1 MIEWLYWAQI
11 IVGTSAALLNLVLS
25 LMGRLPSL
33 VSVGANGIV
42 LIGLFAQLIVGAIL
56 TAQGVSCRGDVV
68 EFFGYVIV
76 AILVPVGAV
85 FWSLVER
92 SKTSTLVLA
101 IAPFT
106 VVVMVARMA
115 QIWGGF

>member
-1 MIEWLYWAQI
+1 MTEWLYWAQI
-11 IVGTSAALLNLVLS
+11 VVGSAAAGLNLVLA

-33 VSVGANGIV
+33 VSVGANALV
-42 LIGLFAQLIVGAIL
+42 LLGLLAQLVTGAVL
-56 TAQGVSCRGDVV
+56 TAQGAPCKGDVV

-76 AILVPVGAV
+76 AILVPIGAV
-85 FWSLVER
+85 FWALIER

-115 QIWGGF
+115 QIWGIY

>member
-1 MIEWLYWAQI
+1 MIEWLYWTQI
-11 IVGTSAALLNLVLS
+11 VVGSAAALLNLVLA

-33 VSVGANGIV
+33 VSVGANALV
-42 LIGLFAQLIVGAIL
+42 LLGLVAQLVTGAVL
-56 TAQGVSCRGDVV
+56 TAQGAPCKGDVV

-76 AILVPVGAV
+76 AMLVPLGAA
-85 FWSLVER
+85 FWALIER
-92 SKTSTLVLA
+92 TKTSTLVLA

-115 QIWGGF
+115 QIWGLF

>member
-11 IVGTSAALLNLVLS
+11 TVGSAAAVLNLTLS

-33 VSVGANGIV
+33 VSVGANALV
-42 LIGLFAQLIVGAIL
+42 LIGLLTQLLVSAVL
-56 TAQGVSCRGDVV
+56 TAQGVASKGDVV
-68 EFFGYVIV
+68 EFFGYVLV
-76 AILVPVGAV
+76 AILVPIGAV
-85 FWSLVER
+85 FWALVER

-115 QIWGGF
+115 QIWGLD

>member
-1 MIEWLYWAQI
+1 MTEWLYWTQT
-11 IVGTSAALLNLVLS
+11 IVGSTAAILNLVLA

-33 VSVGANGIV
+33 VSVGANAAVLLGLLVQLLVGIV
-42 LIGLFAQLIVGAIL
+42 LTV
-56 TAQGVSCRGDVV
+56 QGVPSKGDVV
-68 EFFGYVIV
+68 EFFGYVFV

-85 FWSLVER
+85 FWALIER

-115 QIWGGF
+115 QIWGIA

>member
-1 MIEWLYWAQI
+1 MTEWLYWTQI
-11 IVGTSAALLNLVLS
+11 IVGSAAAGLNLILA

-33 VSVGANGIV
+33 VSVGGNALV
-42 LIGLFAQLIVGAIL
+42 LLGLLLQLVVAAIMTARGAP
-56 TAQGVSCRGDVV
+56 CKGDVV

-76 AILVPVGAV
+76 AILVPIGAV

-115 QIWGGF
+115 QIWGIA

>member
-1 MIEWLYWAQI
+1 MTEWLYWTQI
-11 IVGTSAALLNLVLS
+11 IVGSAAAGLNLILA

-33 VSVGANGIV
+33 VSVGGNALV
-42 LIGLFAQLIVGAIL
+42 LLGLLLQLVVAAIM
-56 TAQGVSCRGDVV
+56 TAQGAPCKGDVV

-76 AILVPVGAV
+76 AILVPIGAV

-115 QIWGGF
+115 QIWGIA

>member
-1 MIEWLYWAQI
+1 MIDWLYWAQI
-11 IVGTSAALLNLVLS
+11 IVGSAAALLNLVLS

-33 VSVGANGIV
+33 VSVGANALV
-42 LIGLFAQLIVGAIL
+42 LIGLFAQLIVGAVM
-56 TAQGVSCRGDVV
+56 TAQGAPCKGDVV

-76 AILVPVGAV
+76 AMMVPIGAV

-115 QIWGGF
+115 QIWGLY

>member
-1 MIEWLYWAQI
+1 MIEWLYWTQI
-11 IVGTSAALLNLVLS
+11 IVGSAAAFLNLVLS

-33 VSVGANGIV
+33 VSVGANALV
-42 LIGLFAQLIVGAIL
+42 LIGLLTQLVFGAVL
-56 TAQGVSCRGDVV
+56 TAQGVPSKGDVV
-68 EFFGYVIV
+68 EFFGYVFV
-76 AILVPVGAV
+76 AILVPIGAV

-115 QIWGGF
+115 QIWGLF